1 MTDSRLGVIG
11 SVLIAIAVLFSLSGD
26 AISPLLAGRGLHA
39 VFAEAGGLV
48 EGDPVVVSGMTVG
61 RVEGVELRD
70 TDVLVSFTVDEPD
83 LRVGET
89 STAAIKA
96 QSALGEKAL
105 SLAPAGPGELP
116 DDAQIPLSRTVAPF
130 DVTQALQGLTD
141 QTSRLDTERLTAAID
156 TVAGTLEGTARSVPG
171 ALTGLRRLAE
181 SVNARDT
188 ELRSLLEHSR
198 ATTRV
203 LAQHD
208 ADLRAIFEEGTV
220 LLAALNERQAAIERL
235 LADLTTT
242 ADQLDA
248 LARENDAQLRP
259 ALAELH
265 SVLAILRENRDNI
278 TTAVHEAVPMLRTL
292 GEVVSTMP
300 ALDAYFAN
308 IPPTNAVPGLQQL
321 LGRGN
326 R

>member
-1 MTDSRLGVIG
+1 MTDSRLGVVG
-11 SVLIAIAVLFSLSGD
+11 SVLLTLAVLLSLSGD
-26 AISPLLAGRGLHA
+26 ALSPLLAGRGLHA
-39 VFAEAGGLV
+39 VFAEAGGLT

-61 RVEGVELRD
+61 RVEQVELRD
-70 TDVLVSFTVDEPD
+70 TDVLISFSVDEPD
-83 LRVGET
+83 LLVGEA

-105 SLAPAGPGELP
+105 SLAPAGPGDLP
-116 DDAQIPLSRTVAPF
+116 DDAQIPLSRTIAPY
-130 DVTQALQGLTD
+130 DVTQALQSLTD
-141 QTSRLDTERLTAAID
+141 QTSRLDTERLAGAFHAVAD
-156 TVAGTLEGTARSVPG
+156 TLGGTAQSVPA

-181 SVNARDT
+181 SVNARDA
-188 ELRSLLEHSR
+188 ELRSLLER
-198 ATTRV
+198 TRTTTQL

-208 ADLRAIFEEGTV
+208 ADLREIFDRGAV
-220 LLAALNERQAAIERL
+220 LLASLNQRQAAVERL

-248 LARENDAQLRP
+248 LARENDAQLQP
-259 ALAELH
+259 ALTELR

-278 TTAVHEAVPMLRTL
+278 ASAVHEAVPMLRTL
-292 GEVVSTMP
+292 GEVLSTMP

-308 IPPTNAVPGLQQL
+308 IPPTNAVPGLQDL
-321 LGRGN
+321 LGRGT

>member
-1 MTDSRLGVIG
+1 MTDSKLGVIG
-11 SVLIAIAVLFSLSGD
+11 TALLAVLVLFSLSGD
-26 AISPLLAGRGLHA
+26 AISPLLAGRSLHA

-61 RVEGVELRD
+61 RVEEVALRD
-70 TDVLVSFTVDEPD
+70 TDVLISFHVDEPG
-83 LRVGET
+83 LRIGEA
-89 STAAIKA
+89 STAAVKA

-105 SLAPAGPGELP
+105 SLGPAGPGELP
-116 DDAQIPLSRTVAPF
+116 DDAHIPLSRTVPPY
-130 DVTQALQGLTD
+130 DVAQALQGLTD
-141 QTSRLDTERLTAAID
+141 NTARLDTARLTTAID
-156 TVAGTLEGTARSVPG
+156 TVADTLEGTARSVPG

-198 ATTRV
+198 ATTQV

-208 ADLRAIFEEGTV
+208 SDLRAVFEEGTT
-220 LLAALNERQAAIERL
+220 LLLALNERQAAIEQL
-235 LADLTTT
+235 LADLTRT
-242 ADQLDA
+242 ADELDA

-259 ALAELH
+259 ALTELQ
-265 SVLAILRENRDNI
+265 SVLTILRENRDNV
-278 TTAVHEAVPMLRTL
+278 TAAVHEAVPMLRTL
-292 GEVVSTMP
+292 GEVLSTMP

-308 IPPTNAVPGLQQL
+308 IPPTNAVPGLEQL
-321 LGRGN
+321 LGRGT

>member
-1 MTDSRLGVIG
+1 MNDSRLGVVG
-11 SVLIAIAVLFSLSGD
+11 SLLIAVVVLFSLSGD

-39 VFAEAGGLV
+39 VFSEAGGLV

-61 RVEGVELRD
+61 RVEDVELRD

-83 LRVGET
+83 LRVGEG

-116 DDAQIPLSRTVAPF
+116 NDAQIPLSRTIAPY
-130 DVTQALQGLTD
+130 DVTQALQSLTD
-141 QTSRLDTERLTAAID
+141 TTSRLDTDRLTTALTAVAD
-156 TVAGTLEGTARSVPG
+156 TLDGTARSAPQ
-171 ALTGLRRLAE
+171 ALSGLRRLAE
-181 SVNARDT
+181 SVNARDA
-188 ELRSLLEHSR
+188 ELRSLLEHAR
-198 ATTRV
+198 ATTEV
-203 LAQHD
+203 LAGHQQ
-208 ADLRAIFEEGTV
+208 DLRAIFDQGTA
-220 LLAALNERQAAIERL
+220 LLTALNQRQAAIERL

-259 ALAELH
+259 ALTELR
-265 SVLAILRENRDNI
+265 SAVAILRDNRDQL
-278 TTAVHEAVPMLRTL
+278 TAALHEAVPMLRTL
-292 GEVVSTMP
+292 GEVLSTMP
-300 ALDAYFAN
+300 ALDAFFAN
-308 IPPTNAVPGLQQL
+308 IPPTNAVPGLQDL
-321 LGRGN
+321 LGRGT